1 MTALKNIPTL
11 IGAAAVLA
19 AATFGLTAATASAE
33 RVWDIGEYDDCMR
46 KTIRDVDACCIMSG
60 GEVSESQGCVAPAA
74 MHVPQDPGSVPT
86 RINDGNLPTV
96 ATDAPVTTAPGSRV
110 PDRLPSGGV
119 AAP

>member
-1 MTALKNIPTL
+1 MTALKNIASL
-11 IGAAAVLA
+11 IGGAAVLA
-19 AATFGLTAATASAE
+19 AATIGLSAGIAGAE

-74 MHVPQDPGSVPT
+74 MQVPQDPGSVPT
-86 RINDGNLPTV
+86 RINTGTLPTV
-96 ATDAPVTTAPGSRV
+96 ATDAPATTAPGSRAPGRV
-110 PDRLPSGGV
+110 PSGGV